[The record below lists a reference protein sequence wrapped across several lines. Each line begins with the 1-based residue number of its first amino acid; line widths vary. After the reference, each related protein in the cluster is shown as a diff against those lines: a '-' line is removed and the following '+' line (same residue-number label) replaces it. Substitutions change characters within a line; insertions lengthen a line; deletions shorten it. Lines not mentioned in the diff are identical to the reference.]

1 MHKVIDDILTSTRR
15 RVADL
20 HAADTD
26 APKKIEHRDIIPLI
40 QLRKREN
47 RIPVIA
53 EVKPGS
59 PTTDKREITPDDA
72 ARIAQEMEAA
82 GAVAISVLTEPA
94 FFGGSMEN
102 LSAVRRAVSIPVLRK
117 DFIIDEKQIYETE
130 SDLILLIAGIL
141 GNDLERFVDLSITR
155 GIEPLVE
162 VHDKAELADAL
173 NTETRIIGV
182 NNRNLNTLTVDLST
196 SEHLVPLI
204 PADRIIIS
212 ESGTRGPL
220 DAVRMIR
227 AGADAI
233 LVGTAVMDAPFDK
246 TLELVDAL

>member
-1 MHKVIDDILTSTRR
+1 MHKVIDDILAATRR

-20 HAADTD
+20 HAADID
-26 APKKIEHRDIIPLI
+26 VPKKIEHRDIIPLI
-40 QLRKREN
+40 RLRKCEN

-82 GAVAISVLTEPA
+82 GAVTISVLTEPA

-102 LSAVRRAVSIPVLRK
+102 LSAVRSAVSIPVLRK
-117 DFIIDEKQIYETE
+117 DFIIDEKQMYETE

-141 GNDLERFVDLSITR
+141 GNDLERFVDLALMC

-162 VHDKAELADAL
+162 VHNETELTDAL
-173 NTETRIIGV
+173 DTEARIIGV

-196 SEHLVPLI
+196 SEHLVPLV
-204 PADRIIIS
+204 PDDRIVIS
-212 ESGTRGPL
+212 ESGTRGPA
-220 DAVRMIR
+220 DAVRVIH

>member
-20 HAADTD
+20 HAAYTD

-40 QLRKREN
+40 RLRKCEN
-47 RIPVIA
+47 RIPVIS

-141 GNDLERFVDLSITR
+141 GNNLEQFVDLAITR

-162 VHDKAELADAL
+162 VHDKSELSGAL
-173 NTETRIIGV
+173 NTEARIIGV
-182 NNRNLNTLTVDLST
+182 NNRK
-196 SEHLVPLI
+196 LI

-212 ESGTRGPL
+212 ESGTRGPP

-227 AGADAI
+227 VGADAI
-233 LVGTAVMDAPFDK
+233 LVGTTVMDAPFDK

>member
-20 HAADTD
+20 YAADTGT
-26 APKKIEHRDIIPLI
+26 PKEIEHRDIIPLI
-40 QLRKREN
+40 RLRKQEN

-94 FFGGSMEN
+94 FFNGSIEN
-102 LSAVRRAVSIPVLRK
+102 LFAVRRAVSIPVLRK
-117 DFIIDEKQIYETE
+117 DFIIDEKQIYEIE

-141 GNDLERFVDLSITR
+141 GNDLERFVDLALTC

-162 VHDKAELADAL
+162 VHDESELSDAL
-173 NTETRIIGV
+173 NTETNIIGV
-182 NNRNLNTLTVDLST
+182 NNRNLNTLTVDLLT
-196 SEHLVPLI
+196 SEHLI
-204 PADRIIIS
+204 PSIPDDRIIIS
-212 ESGTRGPL
+212 ESGTRGPS
-220 DAVRMIR
+220 DAVRMIQV
-227 AGADAI
+227 GADAI

-246 TLELVDAL
+246 TLELVGAL

>member
-1 MHKVIDDILTSTRR
+1 
-15 RVADL
+15 
-20 HAADTD
+20 
-26 APKKIEHRDIIPLI
+26 
-40 QLRKREN
+40 
-47 RIPVIA
+47 
-53 EVKPGS
+53 
-59 PTTDKREITPDDA
+59 
-72 ARIAQEMEAA
+72 
-82 GAVAISVLTEPA
+82 
-94 FFGGSMEN
+94 MEN

-173 NTETRIIGV
+173 NTEARIIGV

-196 SEHLVPLI
+196 SEHLIPLI
-204 PADRIIIS
+204 PDGRIIIS
-212 ESGTRGPL
+212 ESGTRGPP